1 MNLKSKIQAAANRA
15 NIDPVKPKNSN
26 SAGSKKVNVSSRKGT
41 ESRFESTRTTN
52 GGVFE
57 PYSYKKTSM
66 DTTGYSAG
74 KKSFNVKTEYGYGD
88 KTTGPVKTESKTST
102 IGRNQVPS
110 TLNKIKKG

>member
-1 MNLKSKIQAAANRA
+1 MNLKAKIQAAANRG
-15 NIDPVKPKNSN
+15 NIDPVKPKNPN
-26 SAGSKKVNVSSRKGT
+26 SVSSKKVNVSSRKGT

-52 GGVFE
+52 GGAFE

-66 DTTGYSAG
+66 DTTGYSSG

-88 KTTGPVKTESKTST
+88 KTTGPVKTGQSQKT

-110 TLNKIKKG
+110 TLSKIKKG